1 MKTPKFVMSDAEK
14 AMRRHLDRSG
24 KIRDEDDDKGL
35 LKWIKG
41 LSKPLED
48 CRTPLERRI
57 QQRLEGRDVE
67 PKTQIMQQMG

>member
-24 KIRDEDDDKGL
+24 KIRDKGL